1 MEATTTTAAA
11 PEQPAQKRGRF
22 GPAFVTAALVF
33 GPGSITTA
41 SSLGA
46 SFSYD
51 LVWVPV
57 LATILMLCFVNLSV
71 RIGLTTDR
79 SPVATVSAKLGRI
92 VGIPVGLGA
101 FLVAASFQ
109 AGNSVGTGA
118 ASQVL
123 FGGNTALFAALFT
136 ALAIGFLW
144 LPRFYRNL
152 ERTMVVIIVAMLVI
166 YVVTA
171 VISRPDL
178 GQMAKGLLPSIPSG
192 ASALVVAAAA
202 TTFSIVGAFYQI
214 QLVREKGWA
223 PAQFPEA
230 RRDAALGSVILGTL
244 SMVIMVAAAAVLN
257 PLGATVSSPAD
268 MAVIL
273 EPTLGQGATVLF
285 ALGLWA
291 AAFSSLLGNS
301 TIGGSMLAGAL
312 GIDRGGLDSKV
323 VKLCITA
330 VLLLGGIVAVV
341 FGGIPVQL
349 ILTAQAVTILVVP
362 MIGIALVVLARSR
375 DRGSLRIGAAQLT
388 LALFGI
394 LFLLALAVQ
403 YIVSLFG

>member
-1 MEATTTTAAA
+1 MEATASTAAA
-11 PEQPAQKRGRF
+11 SEKSTKGRGRF

-46 SFSYD
+46 DFAYD

-79 SPVATVSAKLGRI
+79 SPIATVSAKFGRV
-92 VGIPVGLGA
+92 VGILVGLGA

-109 AGNSVGTGA
+109 AGNSIGAGA

-144 LPRFYRNL
+144 LPRFYQNL
-152 ERTMVVIIVAMLVI
+152 EKTMVVIIAAMLVI

-178 GQMAKGLLPSIPSG
+178 LEMAKGLIPSLSSG
-192 ASALVVAAAA
+192 SSALVVAAVA
-202 TTFSIVGAFYQI
+202 TIFSIVGAFYQI
-214 QLVREKGWA
+214 QLVREKGWTEE
-223 PAQFPEA
+223 QFPEA
-230 RRDAALGSVILGTL
+230 RRDAALGSVILGAL
-244 SMVIMVAAAAVLN
+244 SVVIMIAAAAVLN
-257 PLGATVSSPAD
+257 PVGATVSSPAD

-273 EPTLGQGATVLF
+273 EPALGRGATLLF

-312 GIDRGGLDSKV
+312 GRDQGGLDSKV
-323 VKLCITA
+323 VKLCITV
-330 VLLLGGIVAVV
+330 VLVLGGIVAVV

-362 MIGIALVVLARSR
+362 AIGIALVILARSK
-375 DRGSLRIGAAQLT
+375 DRGSLRIGIPQLS
-388 LALFGI
+388 LALFGM
-394 LFLLALAVQ
+394 LFLLVLAVQ
-403 YIVSLFG
+403 YLVNLFG

>member
-1 MEATTTTAAA
+1 MEATAPATST
-11 PEQPAQKRGRF
+11 PEQHATGRGRF

-46 SFSYD
+46 SFAYE
-51 LVWVPV
+51 LIWVPV

-79 SPVATVSAKLGRI
+79 SPVATVSAKFGRL
-92 VGIPVGLGA
+92 VGILVGLGA
-101 FLVAASFQ
+101 FLVASSFQ
-109 AGNSVGTGA
+109 AGNSVGTGS
-118 ASQVL
+118 ASHVL

-152 ERTMVVIIVAMLVI
+152 EKLMVVIIIAMVAL
-166 YVVTA
+166 YVATA

-178 GQMAKGLLPSIPSG
+178 GQLAKGLLPSIPTG
-192 ASALVVAAAA
+192 AGALVVAAAA
-202 TTFSIVGAFYQI
+202 TTFSVVGAFYQI
-214 QLVREKGWA
+214 QLVREKGWT
-223 PAQFPEA
+223 PAQLPEA
-230 RRDAALGSVILGTL
+230 RRDAALGSVILGAL
-244 SMVIMVAAAAVLN
+244 SVVITIAAAAVLN
-257 PLGATVSSPAD
+257 PLGAAVSSPAD

-273 EPTLGQGATVLF
+273 EPALGQGATVLF

-312 GIDRGGLDSKV
+312 GVDQGGLDSKV

-362 MIGIALVVLARSR
+362 VVGVALVILARSR
-375 DRGSLRIGAAQLT
+375 DRGSLRIGIPQLA
-388 LALFGI
+388 LALFGV
-394 LFLLALAVQ
+394 LFLLALAFQ
-403 YIVSLFG
+403 YVVNLFG